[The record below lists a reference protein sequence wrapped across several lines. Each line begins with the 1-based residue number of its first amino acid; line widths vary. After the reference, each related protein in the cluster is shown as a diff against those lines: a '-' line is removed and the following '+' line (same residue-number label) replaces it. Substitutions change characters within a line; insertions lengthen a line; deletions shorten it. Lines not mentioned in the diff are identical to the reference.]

1 MFIVFHVFWFI
12 SFLAGC
18 NPDES
23 WTLVKYLLDATYD
36 LIPFH
41 WVRKRLGE
49 DCQRAWF
56 PVKGTVK
63 APEYTRLKETCAKA
77 PSSNIAEWL
86 KVTVLVS
93 QALTDYEVGQSL
105 LRERLDVS
113 SSSDAPQKDTQ
124 RPCRVRARP
133 MRLAEENNADSDHNW
148 SSDSDEHSSNSEELD
163 TIQSKSKP

>member
-1 MFIVFHVFWFI
+1 MFIVFHVFWLI

-23 WTLVKYLLDATYD
+23 WTLVKYLRDATYD

-41 WVRKRLGE
+41 WVRKRHGE

-93 QALTDYEVGQSL
+93 QGTFFYIIVTKLFSNLECLFANFFHVTFNYNL
-105 LRERLDVS
+105 LLS
-113 SSSDAPQKDTQ
+113 
-124 RPCRVRARP
+124 
-133 MRLAEENNADSDHNW
+133 NN
-148 SSDSDEHSSNSEELD
+148 
-163 TIQSKSKP
+163 